1 MEDRRQ
7 HDRRHLG
14 LQIEVYELHS
24 GDRLGRL
31 ADLSAEG
38 FMLFCEKPI
47 ETDSVMQFRL
57 VPARPLEGIE
67 SVVLGADC
75 LWSRPGVD
83 TQNGWAGFQIID
95 MASEQSQA
103 LEILLR
109 HLVQD

>member
-14 LQIEVYELHS
+14 LQIEAYELHS
-24 GDRLGRL
+24 GERLGRL

-67 SVVLGADC
+67 SVSLGADC
-75 LWSRPGVD
+75 LWSRPGGD
-83 TQNGWAGFQIID
+83 SQNGWAGFQIID
-95 MASEQSQA
+95 MASDQALA

-109 HLVQD
+109 HLAQE

>member
-14 LQIEVYELHS
+14 LQIEAYELHS
-24 GDRLGRL
+24 GERLGRL

-67 SVVLGADC
+67 SVTLGADC
-75 LWSRPGVD
+75 LWSRPGPD
-83 TQNGWAGFQIID
+83 AQSGWAGFQIID
-95 MASEQSQA
+95 MASDQASA

-109 HLVQD
+109 HLAQE